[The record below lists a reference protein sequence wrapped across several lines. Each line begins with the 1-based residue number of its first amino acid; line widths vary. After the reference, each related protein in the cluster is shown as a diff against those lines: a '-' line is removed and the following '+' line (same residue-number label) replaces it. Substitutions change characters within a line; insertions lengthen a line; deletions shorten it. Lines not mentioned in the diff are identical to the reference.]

1 MSKLG
6 VNGTHTNAPARGGA
20 SYRARGSGI
29 LRCGVV
35 GVGRMGRHHARV
47 YSQLPDTEL
56 VGVVD
61 ANTDRAG
68 DVAEQWNCRAFA
80 SIDTMLAAGVDCVSV
95 AVPTTGHLSA
105 AQQLLA
111 AGVSCLIEKPLA
123 GSAEEALKIKEAA
136 ESSRAV
142 LMVGHIERF
151 NPIMRALRAE
161 QAHGVPLIPRF
172 MEVHRVSP
180 MTFRSVDVGVV
191 MDMMI
196 HDLDV
201 VIMLMGGREPTE
213 IHASG
218 VPVITEHEDIC
229 NARLVWDL
237 GPQGRCVANVSASR
251 LALKT
256 ERVTRITGENAY
268 IKIDY
273 AAKKGTV
280 IRRVANDIQMH
291 EVRDQL
297 RKGKDLTDLK
307 WQELVNIENL
317 VIDDAEP
324 ILMEIKA
331 FLDCVRTG
339 SQPEI
344 DATAGFVNVRTAE
357 RIVEATRADWVGWKP
372 KVEVPRGVT
381 VPARK

>member
-1 MSKLG
+1 MSKPG
-6 VNGTHTNAPARGGA
+6 VNGTNGPVSTGGLRA
-20 SYRARGSGI
+20 KARGSGT

-47 YSQLPDTEL
+47 YAQLPDTEL

-61 ANTDRAG
+61 ANMDRAG
-68 DVAEQWNCRAFA
+68 DVAEQWGCRAFA
-80 SIDTMLAAGVDCVSV
+80 SVETLLAAGVDCVSV
-95 AVPTTGHLSA
+95 AVPTTGHRPLA
-105 AQQLLA
+105 LRLLEA
-111 AGVSCLIEKPLA
+111 DVSCLIEKPLA

-136 ESSRAV
+136 ERSRAV

-161 QAHGVPLIPRF
+161 QATGLPIIPRF

-213 IHASG
+213 VHASG

-280 IRRVANDIQMH
+280 IRRLANDIQMQ

-317 VIDDAEP
+317 TINDAEP
-324 ILMEIKA
+324 ISEEIKE
-331 FLDCVRTG
+331 FLSCVRTG

-344 DATAGFVNVRTAE
+344 NATAGFVNVRTAE

-372 KVEVPRGVT
+372 RVEVPARGGVLGK
-381 VPARK
+381 A